1 MKKEEYQNQP
11 WFRPVKGAQR
21 DLIKAVGGMDRAA
34 LLLGRSVGQVGR
46 YNNWH
51 DPDLMAQWEIIVLE
65 TDLGR
70 PVVSR
75 TMAVLTGASVLDP
88 TGEARG
94 RDCLH
99 SGSAKLMAEHAE
111 FFAAYSEAA
120 SDGQFSDRE
129 MLEMLP
135 KAEDV
140 RRSADSLVAKIHR
153 MLAKAIS
160 KGGDE

>member
-1 MKKEEYQNQP
+1 MKKDEYANQP
-11 WFRPVKGAQR
+11 WFRPIKGAQR
-21 DLIKAVGGMDRAA
+21 DLIRDVGGLDRAA

-51 DPDLMAQWEIIVLE
+51 DPDLMSQWEIIVLE
-65 TDLGR
+65 SDLGR

-88 TGEARG
+88 AGEARG

-99 SGSAKLMAEHAE
+99 SGSAKLMGQYAE
-111 FFAAYSEAA
+111 FMAVYSEAA

-129 MLEMLP
+129 ILEILP
-135 KAEDV
+135 EAEDV
-140 RRSADSLVAKIHR
+140 RRSADAFVQKLHR
-153 MLAKAIS
+153 RLAKSAPN
-160 KGGDE
+160 GVDE